1 MVWDFRLSDHPIPD
15 HQITRFTITHAM
27 DPVTHM
33 LTGACLGRA
42 GLNRKTGLATLTL
55 VLAVEAPDV
64 DSLWYFA
71 GSVASLQH
79 HRGITHSLVGAPFV
93 AALVTAGV
101 YGVYRWM
108 KRSGRE
114 PKLPPNWKL
123 LYFYALAGA
132 LLHLFQD
139 FTNNYGVRPF
149 APFNPKWY
157 SWDIVFIVDPIMLLA
172 LILGLIVPGL
182 FALVSEEIGS
192 RKPQLRGRGGAIFAL
207 TCIAL
212 VIFVRDFE
220 HRRAVNELNART
232 YRGED
237 PLRASAFP
245 QPLNPFSWNGVVET
259 RDFVLLLP
267 VNSGSGE
274 VDPDNL
280 GTVRFKPEETPVT
293 MAAKKSYLGRVYLD
307 WAAYPL
313 VTTER
318 LESGRYQVQFEDLR
332 FESLQRLI
340 QGRRRPPLSGYVV
353 LDSHFHPGEPKTG
366 SPGTPELR
374 VEQMTMGRPPD

>member
-1 MVWDFRLSDHPIPD
+1 
-15 HQITRFTITHAM
+15 M

-33 LTGACLGRA
+33 LTGACLSRA
-42 GLNRKTGLATLTL
+42 GLNRKTGLSTLTII
-55 VLAVEAPDV
+55 LALEAPDI

-71 GSVASLQH
+71 GSVAGLQH
-79 HRGITHSLVGAPFV
+79 HRGITHSFVGAPFV
-93 AALVTAGV
+93 AALVTSGV

-114 PKLPPNWKL
+114 PKLPPNWRL
-123 LYFYALAGA
+123 LYLYALAGA

-139 FTNNYGVRPF
+139 FTNNYGIRPF

-157 SWDIVFIVDPIMLLA
+157 SWDIVFIIDPIMLLA
-172 LILGLIVPGL
+172 LFLGLVAPGL
-182 FALVSEEIGS
+182 FALVTEEIGS
-192 RKPQLRGRGGAIFAL
+192 RKPQFRGRGGAIFGL
-207 TCIAL
+207 IVVAL

-232 YRGED
+232 YRDEQ

-245 QPLNPFSWNGVVET
+245 QPINPFSWNGVVET
-259 RDFVLLLP
+259 RDFFLLLP

-280 GTVRFKPEETPVT
+280 ATVRLKPEETPVT
-293 MAAKKSYLGRVYLD
+293 LAAKKSYLGRVYLD

-313 VTTER
+313 VTTEP
-318 LESGRYQVQFEDLR
+318 LPGGRYQVQFEDLR
-332 FESLQRLI
+332 FESLQGFT
-340 QGRRRPPLSGYVV
+340 QSRRPPLAGYVV
-353 LDSHFHPGEPKTG
+353 LDSQ
-366 SPGTPELR
+366 LR
-374 VEQMTMGRPPD
+374 VERMAMGRPPE